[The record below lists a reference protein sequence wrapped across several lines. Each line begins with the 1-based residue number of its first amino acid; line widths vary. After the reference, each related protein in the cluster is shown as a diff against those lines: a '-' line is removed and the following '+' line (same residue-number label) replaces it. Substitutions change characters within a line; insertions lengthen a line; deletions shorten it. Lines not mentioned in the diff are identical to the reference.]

1 MGPPLVL
8 NYLRP
13 ELDEAKKEIERLR
26 LRLSTADARV
36 VALKWE
42 LGEVKDVAKSNAT
55 RSAELLADA
64 RNKNAQLD
72 KTSSAS
78 CVRQECA
85 DALVKKDDAATAA
98 AHFAS
103 LRIASVEKELHQI
116 KQNYKQNHRSLVEAK
131 SAITN
136 HTLQMRQ
143 LKNHASEHTQWE
155 VSERA
160 RMLAHTH
167 VLDAKIFQDKA
178 YTNDLLQDISEKTD
192 LINGMSKQLQSYELH
207 MGVRGVTFED
217 AVDKKTIE
225 LNARILALTQ
235 RNEMLVEEVAEQ
247 QSVISLCSK

>member
-42 LGEVKDVAKSNAT
+42 VSVNKDMANSNAS

-78 CVRQECA
+78 CVRHECA
-85 DALVKKDDAATAA
+85 DA
-98 AHFAS
+98 AHAAS
-103 LRIASVEKELHQI
+103 LRIAGVEKEL
-116 KQNYKQNHRSLVEAK
+116 
-131 SAITN
+131 
-136 HTLQMRQ
+136 RQ
-143 LKNHASEHTQWE
+143 LKNHTAEHSAWE
-155 VSERA
+155 TAERA
-160 RMLAHTH
+160 RMLSHTH

-178 YTNDLLQDISEKTD
+178 YTNDLLQDISEKTH
-192 LINGMSKQLQSYELH
+192 LINGMSKQIENFNLH
-207 MGVRGVTFED
+207 IPVDCRGMPFEK
-217 AVDKKTIE
+217 AVAKQAVE

-235 RNEMLVEEVAEQ
+235 KNEMLVEEVAEQ
-247 QSVISLCSK
+247 QSVIKTHKTTKAVQ